1 MSAMIRA
8 QAQLSTFSVSSS
20 GAAQAARRGQAGLA
34 LHVLCAALAAA
45 LPMVAQADK
54 VADGGRLAPVVITAL
69 PPSSPLVIE
78 TDPKIPRQPLPA
90 ADGADYLKTIPGFT
104 AVRSGGANADPVLR
118 GMFGSR
124 LNILVDDTTMLG
136 ACPSRMDTPV
146 SYIAPENFDEL
157 VVVKGPQTVL
167 WGPGASAGTVRF
179 ERSKPVFTEEDA
191 PVRFEGSVVGGS
203 WGRNDQNADLIAGNE
218 HIYARV
224 AANHSHSQ
232 NYKDGNG
239 DEVPSRWDK
248 WNVDLAVGLT
258 PDTDTLYELTAGVGD
273 GEARSAGRGMD
284 GTRFKRESIGFRFE
298 KENIT
303 PWLEKVEARVY
314 HNYADHVMDNYKLR
328 DPDPAS
334 SMPMAM
340 ASNVDRTT
348 NGGRVAGTFRLA
360 ETVKLTSGLDA
371 RHDTH
376 RARSAMAMGGGGHGG
391 MGGHGSSMGSMSG
404 MGGMSVDYQSKP
416 RVKDAAFDN
425 IGVFGELRWELADER
440 RVITG
445 LRIDRAEVKDYRT
458 TSPTY
463 GDKRSKTL
471 PSAFARYEADLSSLP
486 VSWYVGLGHVQRMPD
501 YWELFSP
508 TMGPAGSVNA
518 FSAIKPEK
526 TTQLDVGADYHGD
539 NFDAWI
545 SAYAG
550 HVTDYILFDYNVHAM
565 GGGHGAASR
574 AENINARTLGGELGA
589 GYNWTSAWR
598 TEASLAYAWG
608 RMSGGGALPQQ
619 PPLEVRLSASYDDGT
634 WSFGALW
641 RLVASQNR
649 YSDGLGNVASKDF
662 GATPG
667 YGVLSLNGGYA
678 IDKRWQLN
686 VGIDNLLDKTYH
698 EHLNMAGNGAW
709 GYSGTTAINEPG
721 RTVWAR
727 LGMKF

>member
-1 MSAMIRA
+1 MSTVIRA
-8 QAQLSTFSVSSS
+8 QAQVSVSSS
-20 GAAQAARRGQAGLA
+20 RRPAGLS

-45 LPMVAQADK
+45 LPLVAQADK

-78 TDPKIPRQPLPA
+78 TDPKVPRQPLPA

-157 VVVKGPQTVL
+157 IVVKGPQTVL

-203 WGRNDQNADLIAGNE
+203 WGRHDQNADLTTGNE

-239 DEVPSRWDK
+239 DVVPSRWDK

-258 PDTDTLYELTAGVGD
+258 PDTDTLYEFTAGVGD

-284 GTRFKRESIGFRFE
+284 GTRFKRESVGFRFE

-328 DPDPAS
+328 DPDPNGM
-334 SMPMAM
+334 MPMPM

-360 ETVKLTSGLDA
+360 DAFKLTAGLDA

-376 RARSAMAMGGGGHGG
+376 RARSAMAGGMGGGHGG
-391 MGGHGSSMGSMSG
+391 MG
-404 MGGMSVDYQSKP
+404 MGGMTVDYQSKP

-425 IGVFGELRWELADER
+425 IGVFGELHWDLAEER

-445 LRIDRAEVKDYRT
+445 LRVDRAEVKDYRAS
-458 TSPTY
+458 SPTY
-463 GDKRSKTL
+463 GDKRTKTL

-486 VSWYVGLGHVQRMPD
+486 MSWYIGVGHVQRMPD

-508 TMGPAGSVNA
+508 TMGPVGSINA
-518 FSAIKPEK
+518 FSSIKPEK
-526 TTQLDVGADYHGD
+526 TTQLDIGADFKGD
-539 NFDAWI
+539 NFDAWV

-574 AENINARTLGGELGA
+574 AENVNARTLGGELGA
-589 GYNWTSAWR
+589 GYNWTSALR

-619 PPLEVRLSASYDDGT
+619 PPLEARLSASYDDGT

-641 RLVASQNR
+641 RLVARQNR

-709 GYSGTTAINEPG
+709 GYAASTAINEPG
-721 RTVWAR
+721 RTFWAR